1 MLAAIDE
8 AAAAGVVEGHFVAA
22 ARAVETALERRK
34 GKRVPMNIDGA
45 TAAIYGELGFP
56 APLARGLFC
65 LSRSVG
71 ILAHAFEQSQR
82 GERNK
87 GPIPRSFLWAYEGP
101 ASRPFPADPGAQGDR
116 P

>member
-1 MLAAIDE
+1 
-8 AAAAGVVEGHFVAA
+8 
-22 ARAVETALERRK
+22 
-34 GKRVPMNIDGA
+34 MNIDGA

-82 GERNK
+82 GRAQQGANPTFVPV
-87 GPIPRSFLWAYEGP
+87 GLRRSRSPSDTPNTDTTGRFL
-101 ASRPFPADPGAQGDR
+101 
-116 P
+116 